1 MALLKTQSNTSF
13 ETIVANI
20 KAKSFLPLYCFC
32 GEETYFVDVLTNL
45 IEHNALNDMEKAF
58 NQTIVYGKDVN
69 VRTIVETA
77 LRLPIMAD
85 RQVVIVKEAQGLE
98 IRKEEDQTKLLNYF
112 KNPAASTILVFA
124 FKNASPDKR
133 KSVWKELAKSNG
145 FFESK
150 ALYEN
155 QVAPF
160 IRKFATERKLNIE
173 EPAIELLIEST
184 GTNLSKVINE
194 LSKVVLNKT
203 EGSTITTKD
212 IETEVGISK
221 EFSLFELNNALAKKN
236 VELAFKI
243 AYFLAKSK
251 NNPFVVTVANLYSFF
266 SKIYLAHAQPNA
278 DDKTLAALLKVNPY
292 FVKDYKEA
300 VRNYPLGQ
308 VETILKLLNEYDL
321 RSKGVGGTAN
331 ITEGE
336 LLRELVYRII
346 IEKKTEL
353 AVEFSE

>member
-1 MALLKTQSNTSF
+1 MAKTQSDTSF
-13 ETIVANI
+13 EGIAANI

-32 GEETYFVDVLTNL
+32 GEEPYFVDSLTDL
-45 IEHNALNDMEKAF
+45 VEQYALNDMEKAF
-58 NQTIVYGKDVN
+58 NQTIVYGKDVS
-69 VRTIVETA
+69 VRTIIEA
-77 LRLPIMAD
+77 ASRPPMMAE
-85 RQVVIVKEAQGLE
+85 RQLVIVKEAQGLE
-98 IRKEEDQTKLLNYF
+98 LKKEDDQTALLNYF
-112 KNPAASTILVFA
+112 KHPITSTVLVFA
-124 FKNASPDKR
+124 FKNTSPDKR
-133 KSVWKELAKSNG
+133 KSVWKELAKGNG

-160 IRKFATERKLNIE
+160 IRKFTTDRKLNIE
-173 EPAIELLIEST
+173 EPAVELLVEST
-184 GTNLSKVINE
+184 GTSLSKVINE

-203 EGSTITTKD
+203 AGGTITVKD

-221 EFSLFELNNALAKKN
+221 EFSVFELSNALAKKDA
-236 VELAFKI
+236 ERAFKI

-251 NNPFVVTVANLYSFF
+251 NNPFVVTVASLYSFF
-266 SKIYLAHAQPNA
+266 AKIYLAHAQPNA
-278 DDKTLAALLKVNPY
+278 DDRTLASLLKVNPY

-300 VRNYPLGQ
+300 VRNYPFEQ
-308 VETILKLLNEYDL
+308 VVTILKLLNEYDL

-331 ITEGE
+331 TTEGE

-346 IEKKTEL
+346 TEKKTAL